1 MDNLQIGILIMSGAL
16 FFVAYSVMNAFMGQ
30 GALEDEKL
38 RIRIKS
44 LVQIRRQSVLRKSN
58 ISSIQA
64 LNELLGQN
72 KALVFLEELLHTANL
87 RMTPMIFIL
96 FDLVLF
102 FAVLWMGSIMMNNV
116 DTSFLFALIAASLPL
131 GFLWLKKGQY
141 TIKFVQAFPDALG
154 MMKNSVRSGQGI
166 QSAFRTVA
174 EEGPAPVNVEFQRI
188 MREIEMGGHLDESLE
203 GLYNRLKSV
212 DVRLFVLGILIQGEL
227 GGNIGELLENVSKT
241 IRERITLNREI
252 KALTSQAK
260 SSAIILVG
268 LPVFITVVIN
278 FISPGY
284 FDAVL
289 KDPAGQKIF
298 AGAFVWLAIGAAI
311 VTKMTS
317 GVKLTG

>member
-1 MDNLQIGILIMSGAL
+1 MLIMAGAFGL
-16 FFVAYSVMNAFMGQ
+16 VIYNVLGSMMGQ
-30 GALEDEKL
+30 EAMEEQKL
-38 RIRIKS
+38 RNRIKN
-44 LVQIRRQSVLRKSN
+44 LVQLRRQSVLRQSHF
-58 ISSIQA
+58 SSIQV
-64 LNELLGQN
+64 LNDLLGQN
-72 KALVFLEELLHTANL
+72 KVLIFLEELLRTANMK
-87 RMTPMIFIL
+87 MTPMIFIL

-102 FAVLWMGSIMMNNV
+102 FAVLWLGSVAINSV
-116 DTSFLFALIAASLPL
+116 DTSFLFALIAAGLPV

-141 TIKFVQAFPDALG
+141 TVKFVQAFPDALG

-174 EEGPAPVNVEFQRI
+174 EEGPTPVNMEFQRI

-260 SSAIILVG
+260 SSAIILTG

-289 KDPAGQKIF
+289 KDPMGQKIF
-298 AGAFVWLAIGAAI
+298 MGAFVWLSIGAVI
-311 VTKMTS
+311 VMKMTS
-317 GVKLTG
+317 GVKVTG